1 MTTNAN
7 TERLAALS
15 AGLTPLKARWSALGA
30 REKRLVL
37 FASAALLL
45 FLTWVVGVQPAL
57 RTLSTV
63 PAQRD
68 ALDVQW
74 QGMQK
79 LAAESRE
86 LSSAAPMSPADSL
99 AALQAATAR
108 LGAAGKLSVQGERA
122 VLTLSGASTGQLRD
136 WLSEAR
142 SGARA
147 RPVEANLSRAAQ
159 GYTGTLIV
167 AIGGAL

>member
-1 MTTNAN
+1 MTTNAGS
-7 TERLAALS
+7 ERLAAMS
-15 AGLTPLKARWSALGA
+15 AGLAPLKALWTALSARDKTLA
-30 REKRLVL
+30 L
-37 FASAALLL
+37 FGSMALLL
-45 FLTWVVGVQPAL
+45 FLVWLIAVQPAL
-57 RTLSTV
+57 HTLATV
-63 PAQRD
+63 PTQRD
-68 ALDVQW
+68 ALDIQW

-86 LSSAAPMSPADSL
+86 LRGAAPMSPADSL
-99 AALQAATAR
+99 AALQAATVR
-108 LGAAGKLSVQGERA
+108 LGAAGKLTVQGDRA
-122 VLTLSGASTGQLRD
+122 VLTLSGASTGQLRN

-147 RPVEANLSRAAQ
+147 RPIEANLSRAAQ

>member
-1 MTTNAN
+1 MSSVAN
-7 TERLAALS
+7 GERGEALAASL
-15 AGLTPLKARWSALGA
+15 APLRARWAALAA
-30 REKRLVL
+30 REKRLVVL
-37 FASAALLL
+37 MGVAIAL
-45 FLTWVVGVQPAL
+45 FLVWWLAIQPAL
-57 RTLSTV
+57 RTLATA
-63 PAQRD
+63 PAQID
-68 ALDVQW
+68 ALDLQL

-86 LSSAAPMSPADSL
+86 LRSAPPMSPADSL

-122 VLTLSGASTGQLRD
+122 VLTLSGVSTAQLRD

-167 AIGGAL
+167 AVGGAL